1 MTKIKLD
8 AVSNYRLSGKLD
20 LANRKSF
27 CRFAEFLE
35 FSKFQLRQFKRY
47 PIELSNQDSN

>member
-35 FSKFQLRQFKRY
+35 FKNKSV
-47 PIELSNQDSN
+47 STDMH